1 MGSEAPV
8 ALPRWQNCEQF
19 CEQHGYKV
27 FGDVITTSKKVAWH
41 FEMFF
46 CAVCF
51 QLEKRALPLNFMGIW
66 QAASDEGRNFGLI
79 MTRQDDS
86 EDVQRKVSLGNLA
99 KQDGG

>member
-1 MGSEAPV
+1 MCTGSSSAEEKPVIERGCVGFEAPV

-51 QLEKRALPLNFMGIW
+51 QLEKKTLPLNFMGIW
-66 QAASDEGRNFGLI
+66 QAASDERRG
-79 MTRQDDS
+79 
-86 EDVQRKVSLGNLA
+86 EVLA
-99 KQDGG
+99 